1 MNNKKIFVCVNSI
14 DKDLLSNVYK
24 TCQKI
29 LECSMFKQD
38 KKNKNQ
44 ICISEELNKFE
55 THLEDLLLESIFDN
69 NLFDKNFKV
78 EMLEEYLIYSN
89 YIIFKIKNRIYKIDF
104 NIPFL
109 FVSVNKNIKDNTK
122 NSKNFKDLI

>member
-14 DKDLLSNVYK
+14 DKDLFLNVYK

-44 ICISEELNKFE
+44 LCLSEELNKFE
-55 THLEDLLLESIFDN
+55 THLEDLLLEIISDD
-69 NLFDKNFKV
+69 LFGKNFKI
-78 EMLEEYLIYSN
+78 EILEEYLIYSS

-104 NIPFL
+104 DIPFFL
-109 FVSVNKNIKDNTK
+109 FAHINKKIRDNTK

>member
-14 DKDLLSNVYK
+14 DKDLFLNVYK

-38 KKNKNQ
+38 KK
-44 ICISEELNKFE
+44 SEELNKFE
-55 THLEDLLLESIFDN
+55 THLEDLLLEIIGDD
-69 NLFDKNFKV
+69 LFGKNFKI
-78 EMLEEYLIYSN
+78 EILEEYLIYSS

-104 NIPFL
+104 DIPFFL
-109 FVSVNKNIKDNTK
+109 FAHVNKKIRDNTK
-122 NSKNFKDLI
+122 NPKNFKDLI